1 MAITKINTP
10 ELLDINTTGAK
21 QLPSGTTAQRPTTG
35 LTAGDF
41 RYNTDDNHVE
51 YYDGAAWFQIDYEAV
66 APTCTTD
73 TINYPVAVTAYYK
86 MEDAT
91 DQTGNY
97 NGTATS
103 VDFNVQGKFGNA
115 GEFNGSSSKISL
127 NNTAFQLTTY
137 SISLWVNSGDYSTA
151 NTTIYDGGLDNDG
164 SLWGGLAL
172 GFSANK
178 IFYFGGDVTG
188 AGGSGFYTQTGT
200 TTITNSTWYNV
211 TLIVNGTSITGY
223 INGTQ
228 DTGLSRTLGAN
239 IVYRGTPGFNL
250 GVRSGSFGIFGYL
263 NGKIDQVRIFPT
275 ALTAANVTSL
285 YNEVQCAPTIV
296 PSQNFNVNT
305 YFGNGATQVI
315 NAKFNEAANFNG
327 SSSIISVSGQ
337 LPSVASDY
345 SISFWANPTTISTSG
360 NTIFTNVNAGGSAVK
375 GQVSVL
381 FYDYNSVKRLRVY
394 IVTTT
399 GSLATA
405 VYDSTSA
412 ISTGTFSHIV
422 VNIDINGAP
431 TAYVDGS
438 PFSMSFLANTS
449 VSTQGSDTIFGK
461 HQNASFFNGK
471 IDQVRIF
478 DSALT
483 GNQVTD
489 LYTNETDTT
498 AQLLNFPVGAGC
510 IAAYKLDSN
519 ADDISGLYSGTP
531 TDIGYTGMEFQ
542 PDFTWIKLRDTVS
555 DHDLIDSVRGATK
568 VLESN
573 NTLAQFTEATNLT
586 SFDSNGFTVGS
597 TARVNKLN
605 EPIVAWNWKAGGAPT
620 ATNSAG
626 AGNVPTAG
634 SVKIDGVDSTTA
646 LAGTIAATSISAN
659 TDSGFSV
666 VDFTTSPSTSD
677 TIAHGL
683 SSPPEMIITKNK
695 NGTLAWYTYHIGAG
709 SSHYLILNNTDAKFS
724 FSTMFSDV
732 NSTTFDYYPSSI
744 ARNYIAYCFHSVDGY
759 SKFGSYVGTGGS
771 NTIVTGFKP
780 AFVMV
785 KASSNSSSWYI
796 VDNKRTPNNF
806 LSPDLTAAEYT
817 DAGKVVFNSNG
828 FSLTST
834 SYNNSGYTWIFMAFA
849 AEPTP
854 EPVLANSFNT
864 VTYTGNNS
872 TQSINTVG
880 FQPDLVWIKSRT
892 SALSNVL
899 HDTLTQPGLLIS
911 NGTNALIDNG
921 SNTVTFTS
929 NGFNLQGGASHTSVN
944 GSDDFVAW
952 CWKAGGLSA
961 INNEGSIES
970 IVSANPASGFSVVK
984 WTGNGTAQTIGH
996 GLDSAPE
1003 LIITKGLTTV
1013 TNWGTYSATLGATK
1027 YLVLDGSN
1035 AAISTTA
1042 AAWNNTDPT
1051 SSVFSVGTGFN
1062 YTSGIAYCFTSI
1074 SGYQKVGSYT
1084 WTGTSYTAGT
1094 MVTGLGFT
1102 PSFVMIKG
1110 TDVTSNWIMYDNQR
1124 VSGTQ
1129 SYALYADLSD
1139 AENTI
1144 GYQGIKFD
1152 SDGFSA
1158 AAGADGNVTASSG
1171 LNENGKTYI
1180 YLAIA

>member
-1 MAITKINTP
+1 MLGKRLINS
-10 ELLDINTTGAK
+10 NSAAAGA
-21 QLPSGTTAQRPTTG
+21 
-35 LTAGDF
+35 
-41 RYNTDDNHVE
+41 N
-51 YYDGAAWFQIDYEAV
+51 
-66 APTCTTD
+66 CTTD
-73 TINYPVAVTAYYK
+73 TVNILSNIAGATSIVTYPMDGNSNTLTPFDGYINTGAKFNRNSSSISTSTPHFTNTEDASVSIWVKDIVAPSSGYDNIYIADGNDYFYIGVNPSGEIRTYIDNYQDSVYGRTSYQLNTTNSHITNGDWHHIVVVSKIGSAASGGKYEIYVDGTLNASYGYSSTLRRNSGAAWSSQFGVYGSGVTAFEGVLDEVRVYNKALIGSEVTTLYQETASSTISISNLVSHYK
-86 MEDAT
+86 FDGDAT
-91 DQTGNY
+91 DETGNH
-97 NGTATS
+97 NGTASS
-103 VDFNVQGKFGNA
+103 VEFGLNGTDSNVTYAAGKFGNA
-115 GEFNGSSSKISL
+115 
-127 NNTAFQLTTY
+127 A
-137 SISLWVNSGDYSTA
+137 V
-151 NTTIYDGGLDNDG
+151 
-164 SLWGGLAL
+164 
-172 GFSANK
+172 
-178 IFYFGGDVTG
+178 
-188 AGGSGFYTQTGT
+188 
-200 TTITNSTWYNV
+200 
-211 TLIVNGTSITGY
+211 
-223 INGTQ
+223 
-228 DTGLSRTLGAN
+228 
-239 IVYRGTPGFNL
+239 
-250 GVRSGSFGIFGYL
+250 
-263 NGKIDQVRIFPT
+263 
-275 ALTAANVTSL
+275 
-285 YNEVQCAPTIV
+285 
-296 PSQNFNVNT
+296 
-305 YFGNGATQVI
+305 
-315 NAKFNEAANFNG
+315 FNG

-478 DSALT
+478 DTALT

-695 NGTLAWYTYHIGAG
+695 NL
-709 SSHYLILNNTDAKFS
+709 
-724 FSTMFSDV
+724 M
-732 NSTTFDYYPSSI
+732 
-744 ARNYIAYCFHSVDGY
+744 
-759 SKFGSYVGTGGS
+759 
-771 NTIVTGFKP
+771 
-780 AFVMV
+780 
-785 KASSNSSSWYI
+785 
-796 VDNKRTPNNF
+796 
-806 LSPDLTAAEYT
+806 
-817 DAGKVVFNSNG
+817 
-828 FSLTST
+828 
-834 SYNNSGYTWIFMAFA
+834 
-849 AEPTP
+849 
-854 EPVLANSFNT
+854 
-864 VTYTGNNS
+864 
-872 TQSINTVG
+872 
-880 FQPDLVWIKSRT
+880 
-892 SALSNVL
+892 
-899 HDTLTQPGLLIS
+899 
-911 NGTNALIDNG
+911 
-921 SNTVTFTS
+921 
-929 NGFNLQGGASHTSVN
+929 
-944 GSDDFVAW
+944 
-952 CWKAGGLSA
+952 
-961 INNEGSIES
+961 
-970 IVSANPASGFSVVK
+970 
-984 WTGNGTAQTIGH
+984 
-996 GLDSAPE
+996 
-1003 LIITKGLTTV
+1003 
-1013 TNWGTYSATLGATK
+1013 
-1027 YLVLDGSN
+1027 
-1035 AAISTTA
+1035 
-1042 AAWNNTDPT
+1042 
-1051 SSVFSVGTGFN
+1051 
-1062 YTSGIAYCFTSI
+1062 
-1074 SGYQKVGSYT
+1074 
-1084 WTGTSYTAGT
+1084 
-1094 MVTGLGFT
+1094 
-1102 PSFVMIKG
+1102 
-1110 TDVTSNWIMYDNQR
+1110 
-1124 VSGTQ
+1124 
-1129 SYALYADLSD
+1129 
-1139 AENTI
+1139 
-1144 GYQGIKFD
+1144 
-1152 SDGFSA
+1152 
-1158 AAGADGNVTASSG
+1158 
-1171 LNENGKTYI
+1171 
-1180 YLAIA
+1180 